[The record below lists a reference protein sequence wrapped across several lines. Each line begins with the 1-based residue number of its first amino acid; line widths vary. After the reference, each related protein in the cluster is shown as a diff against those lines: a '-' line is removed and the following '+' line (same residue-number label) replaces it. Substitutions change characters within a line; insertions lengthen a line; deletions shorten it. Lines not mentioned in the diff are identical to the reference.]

1 MIKLQRTFYNH
12 PTRKADSVYVF
23 KPDRDTKFWDF
34 EVETLAG
41 LKLTGHLLSGEIQ
54 GHDAQ
59 LLTMT
64 SGSEEFR
71 WQFGLEVSL
80 TEPNIRKILRGLEQD
95 PEFLNQ
101 FRRPAD
107 TFELIEPTQLSA
119 LIQAA
124 LGDHTLVCAG
134 TSKRTAHSWE
144 LATKFVLDNPLPD
157 DFKDFAKKHPQ
168 LKTSRSKG
176 KTALTVGF
184 PRGNAS
190 EANAMLIGILSDYR
204 DNKLE
209 APGAYKIQIQ
219 KTDTKLVA
227 PTVKAEPVKNTPPS
241 LDSVVEKLEK
251 QPWLHAND
259 VKKALDSLRVGRD
272 QFSSLKL
279 DDLKGS
285 VSEMA
290 YQHLERASR
299 EAERRSASEGVR
311 QCIKPDEFLKRCLR
325 WHLRGLSVEHAVMKV
340 DSENRATSYSITS
353 AGQGS
358 VFQRS

>member
-12 PTRKADSVYVF
+12 PKREADSVYVF
-23 KPDRDTKFWDF
+23 KPDRETKFWDF

-54 GHDAQ
+54 GHDAH

-64 SGSEEFR
+64 SGSENFR

-124 LGDHTLVCAG
+124 LGDHTLVCTG

-157 DFKDFAKKHPQ
+157 DFKEFARKHPQ

-190 EANAMLIGILSDYR
+190 EANAMLIRILSDYR
-204 DNKLE
+204 DKKLE
-209 APGAYKIQIQ
+209 TPGAYKIQVQ

-227 PTVKAEPVKNTPPS
+227 PAVKVEPVRKAPPS
-241 LDSVVEKLEK
+241 LDSVVEKLK
-251 QPWLHAND
+251 QPWLHAQD
-259 VKKALDSLRVGRD
+259 VKKALDSLKAGRD
-272 QFSSLKL
+272 QFSNLKL
-279 DDLKGS
+279 DALKGA
-285 VSEMA
+285 VTEAA

-299 EAERRSASEGVR
+299 EADRRSASEGVK
-311 QCIKPDEFLKRCLR
+311 QCIKPDEFLKRSLR
-325 WHLRGLSVEHAVMKV
+325 WHLRGLSVEHAVMRV
-340 DSENRATSYSITS
+340 DGENRAASHSINV
-353 AGQGS
+353 ARQGS
-358 VFQRS
+358 IFQLS